1 LWHNVIMGATATVM
15 VDATGRMVIPAKV
28 RQEMGI
34 EGSEELVMALD
45 NGVLTLVSKRA
56 ARQAARQAVKKLV
69 QPGVSLSEELLVER
83 RQDAD

>member
-1 LWHNVIMGATATVM
+1 MGATATVM
-15 VDATGRMVIPAKV
+15 VDNTGRVVIPAKI

-34 EGSEELVMALD
+34 EGSEELVMGLE

-56 ARQAARQAVKKLV
+56 ARLAARQSVKRLV
-69 QPGVSLSEELLVER
+69 SPGVSMCEELLRER

>member
-1 LWHNVIMGATATVM
+1 MGATATVM
-15 VDATGRMVIPAKV
+15 VDNTGRIVIPAKV

-34 EGSEELVMALD
+34 EGSEELVMGLE

-56 ARQAARQAVKKLV
+56 ARLAARLAVKRLV
-69 QPGVSLSEELLVER
+69 PPGVSMSEDLMRER

>member
-1 LWHNVIMGATATVM
+1 MGATATVM
-15 VDATGRMVIPAKV
+15 VDNTGRVVIPAKV

-34 EGSEELVMALD
+34 EGSEELVMGLE

-56 ARQAARQAVKKLV
+56 ARLAARQSVKRLV
-69 QPGVSLSEELLVER
+69 SPGVSMCEELLRER

>member
-1 LWHNVIMGATATVM
+1 MGATATVM

-34 EGSEELVMALD
+34 EGSEELGMALD

-56 ARQAARQAVKKLV
+56 ARNAARQAVKKLV

>member
-1 LWHNVIMGATATVM
+1 MGATATVM
-15 VDATGRMVIPAKV
+15 VDATGRIVIPAKV

-34 EGSEELVMALD
+34 EGSEELGMALD

-56 ARQAARQAVKKLV
+56 ARNAARQAVKKLV

>member
-1 LWHNVIMGATATVM
+1 MGATATVM
-15 VDATGRMVIPAKV
+15 VDQTGRIVIPAKV

-34 EGSEELVMALD
+34 EGSEELVMGLE

-56 ARQAARQAVKKLV
+56 ARLAARQAVKRLV
-69 QPGVSLSEELLVER
+69 TPGISMCEELLRER

>member
-1 LWHNVIMGATATVM
+1 MGATATVM
-15 VDATGRMVIPAKV
+15 VDATGRVVIPAKV

-34 EGSEELVMALD
+34 DGSEELVMGLE

-56 ARQAARQAVKKLV
+56 ARLAARLAVKNLV
-69 QPGVSLSEELLVER
+69 PAGVSLSEELLVER